1 VSWAAELRGF
11 GVAGILAI
19 VIIVLSGTVLVGDMI
34 AVPVGA
40 ALVLV
45 WAKLSQTPWREL
57 GFVRPRRWLGSLA
70 VGILLGVA
78 LKLVMKAIVMPLLGA
93 PPVNQAFQF
102 LAGNRALLPAAVWAM
117 LMAGFGEETVW
128 RGFLFERLGTLLGP
142 GAGAKAFIA
151 VLTSVLFGLA
161 HYEVQGVAGVEQAAL
176 VGLVF
181 AAVVARTGSL
191 IVPIVAHAAFDL
203 TALAII
209 YWRLETAV
217 AHLAFK

>member
-1 VSWAAELRGF
+1 MSWAAELRGF

>member
-1 VSWAAELRGF
+1 MREHLRGF

-19 VIIVLSGTVLVGDMI
+19 VVIVLSGTVIVGDMI
-34 AVPVGA
+34 SLPVGA

-45 WAKLSQTPWREL
+45 WAKLSHTPWREI
-57 GFVRPRRWLGSLA
+57 GFVRPRSWLGSLA

-78 LKLVMKAIVMPLLGA
+78 LKFVMKAIVMPLFGA

-102 LAGNRALLPAAVWAM
+102 LAGNRALLPAAIWAM

-128 RGFLFERLGTLLGP
+128 RGFLFERLGKLLGH
-142 GAGAKAFIA
+142 GATAKAFIA

-161 HYEVQGVAGVEQAAL
+161 HYQVQGLAGVEQAAV

-181 AAVVARTGSL
+181 AGIFARTGSL
-191 IVPIVAHAAFDL
+191 FMPMVAHAAFDL

-209 YWRLETAV
+209 YWRLETAI
-217 AHLAFK
+217 AELIFE

>member
-1 VSWAAELRGF
+1 MREQLRGF

-19 VIIVLSGTVLVGDMI
+19 LVIVLSGTVFVGDMI
-34 AVPVGA
+34 ALPVGA

-45 WAKLSQTPWREL
+45 WAKLSHTPWREI
-57 GFVRPRRWLGSLA
+57 GFVRPRSWIGSLA

-78 LKLVMKAIVMPLLGA
+78 LKFVMKAIVMPLLGA

-102 LAGNRALLPAAVWAM
+102 LAGNRALLPAAIWAM

-128 RGFLFERLGTLLGP
+128 RGFLFERLGTRLGP
-142 GAGAKAFIA
+142 GATAKALIA

-161 HYEVQGVAGVEQAAL
+161 HYQVQGLAGVEQAAM

-181 AAVVARTGSL
+181 AGIVARTGSL
-191 IVPIVAHAAFDL
+191 FMVMVAHAAFDL
-203 TALAII
+203 TALAMI
-209 YWRLETAV
+209 YWRLETYI
-217 AHLAFK
+217 AHMAFK